1 MQTNPKPFPIYTTNS
16 APDNAKPF
24 LEATLNDFGMIPN
37 LEAVMAGAPALLQS
51 YVSSWAAFGETDLSP
66 IEQQIVYQ
74 TVNFENNC
82 EYCVPWHT
90 LLAEKAGM
98 ETSDVEALREGAPLS
113 DTKHE
118 VLRRFTQA
126 MVRTRGQIAPS
137 DLDALLE
144 AGYSERNAMEVILG
158 IAIKTMSNYTN
169 AIAQTPLDKAAEKR
183 RWTKP
188 NLRET
193 YQS

>member
-1 MQTNPKPFPIYTTNS
+1 MQTHPQPFRVFTPAS
-16 APDNAKPF
+16 APNDAKPF
-24 LEATLNDFGMIPN
+24 LEAAQSDFGMIPN
-37 LEAVMAGAPALLQS
+37 LEAIMAGAPALLQS
-51 YVSSWAAFGETDLSP
+51 YVSSWAAFNKSDLSP
-66 IEQQIVYQ
+66 IERQIVYQ

-98 ETSDVEALREGAPLS
+98 ETSDVYALRRGAPLDSTKHEALR
-113 DTKHE
+113 
-118 VLRRFTQA
+118 RFAQA

-137 DLDALLE
+137 DLTALLE
-144 AGYSERNAMEVILG
+144 AGYSERNAMEVVLG

-169 AIAQTPLDKAAEKR
+169 AIAQTPLDEAVQKR
-183 RWTKP
+183 HWTKP

-193 YQS
+193 QES